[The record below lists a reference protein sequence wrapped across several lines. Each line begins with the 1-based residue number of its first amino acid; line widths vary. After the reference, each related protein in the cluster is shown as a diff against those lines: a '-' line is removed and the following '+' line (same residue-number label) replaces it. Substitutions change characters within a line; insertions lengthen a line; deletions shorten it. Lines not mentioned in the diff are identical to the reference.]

1 MSRRG
6 GWKAGRPRRFVCRF
20 FRLKTVCGAA
30 VTKQH
35 SCCFAAGF
43 CIAAKTLANRVA
55 GSPGLC
61 ARPQGGAADGADGAD
76 GAGVGPVVGRG
87 WAWWWAGGGGGGEV
101 WGRWGGGGGPVL
113 GPGAGR
119 AYFWNRIATAWA
131 SSALVPTTVI
141 RVFDGLT
148 AAMPLNA
155 MVCAAPP
162 PTPGQLWLNCALKL
176 LPLVMASRL
185 PSWVQ
190 PVLVWLPVSCP
201 LLDAVE
207 SISRLP
213 LPALARQAPAAS
225 VCTAGVLI
233 AALWTNVTTPAF
245 APTAAFA
252 AARAFRPVRAICG
265 GISASLAVT
274 WPVCAWPVASLSS
287 SAYDMPLALPS
298 LCSVSL
304 TSVRASWLSIQALA

>member
-6 GWKAGRPRRFVCRF
+6 GGKAGRPSRLVCGL
-20 FRLKTVCGAA
+20 FRSKTVCGAA

-61 ARPQGGAADGADGAD
+61 ARPQGGAADGA
-76 GAGVGPVVGRG
+76 GVGPVLGLVFGRLAYARAAIG
-87 WAWWWAGGGGGGEV
+87 QHS
-101 WGRWGGGGGPVL
+101 GREATSAGPVL

-141 RVFDGLT
+141 RFFDGLT
-148 AAMPLNA
+148 VAMPLNA
-155 MVCAAPP
+155 MVCAAPA

-176 LPLVMASRL
+176 LPLV
-185 PSWVQ
+185 
-190 PVLVWLPVSCP
+190 VWLPVSCP
-201 LLDAVE
+201 LLDTVQ

-233 AALWTNVTTPAF
+233 ASLWSNATTPAF
-245 APTAAFA
+245 APAAAFA
-252 AARAFRPVRAICG
+252 AARAFRPVSAICG
-265 GISASLAVT
+265 GFSASLAVT

>member
-61 ARPQGGAADGADGAD
+61 ARPQGGAADGADGA
-76 GAGVGPVVGRG
+76 GVGPVLGLVLGRL
-87 WAWWWAGGGGGGEV
+87 ADARAGIGQHS
-101 WGRWGGGGGPVL
+101 GRYATSAGPVL

-141 RVFDGLT
+141 RFFDGLT
-148 AAMPLNA
+148 VAMPLNA
-155 MVCAAPP
+155 MVCAAPA
-162 PTPGQLWLNCALKL
+162 PTPGQLCLNCALKL
-176 LPLVMASRL
+176 LPLVMASSL
-185 PSWVQ
+185 PS
-190 PVLVWLPVSCP
+190 
-201 LLDAVE
+201 
-207 SISRLP
+207 
-213 LPALARQAPAAS
+213 
-225 VCTAGVLI
+225 
-233 AALWTNVTTPAF
+233 
-245 APTAAFA
+245 
-252 AARAFRPVRAICG
+252 
-265 GISASLAVT
+265 
-274 WPVCAWPVASLSS
+274 
-287 SAYDMPLALPS
+287 
-298 LCSVSL
+298 
-304 TSVRASWLSIQALA
+304 